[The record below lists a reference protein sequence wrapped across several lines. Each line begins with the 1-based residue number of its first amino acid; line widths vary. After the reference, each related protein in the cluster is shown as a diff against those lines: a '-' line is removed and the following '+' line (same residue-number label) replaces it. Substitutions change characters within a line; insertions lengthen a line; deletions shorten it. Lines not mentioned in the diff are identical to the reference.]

1 MDVEAIQG
9 AEDRRVVDGWRSQ
22 NVPGAGCAKKTLG
35 ASPKMEASFLTAL
48 GFLAVYMAH
57 LQGHLDHLEISC
69 CRGYQF
75 LFVLSFFLFLKKID
89 REHG

>member
-1 MDVEAIQG
+1 MDVETIQG
-9 AEDRRVVDGWRSQ
+9 AEDTRVVDGWRSQ

-48 GFLAVYMAH
+48 GVLGCIY
-57 LQGHLDHLEISC
+57 GHPQDHWDHLEISC

-75 LFVLSFFLFLKKID
+75 ISFLSLSFSS
-89 REHG
+89 